1 MSVGEDRETT
11 DQLVELTADELPWE
25 RPRYLMGVG
34 TPEQIVAYAALGIDM
49 FDCVLPT
56 RFGRTGTAFGP
67 AGRLNLQ
74 RSRFERDERP
84 IDPDCD
90 CSTCDRFSRAAL
102 HSAVRMATPL
112 GARLVSLHNVR
123 ALTRTAENVRS
134 AVLHGTFT
142 KLLAR
147 THCPSRQESGA
158 TTDEVGRGSKPSGP
172 AASR

>member
-1 MSVGEDRETT
+1 
-11 DQLVELTADELPWE
+11 
-25 RPRYLMGVG
+25 
-34 TPEQIVAYAALGIDM
+34 
-49 FDCVLPT
+49 
-56 RFGRTGTAFGP
+56 GP

-74 RSRFERDERP
+74 RSRFERDDRP

-90 CSTCDRFSRAAL
+90 CSTCDRYSRAAL

-134 AVLHGTFT
+134 AVLGGTFT
-142 KLLAR
+142 KLLMPAQSS
-147 THCPSRQESGA
+147 SREESGA
-158 TTDEVGRGSKPSGP
+158 SGDEVGRGRESRGP